1 MEVTPTPWR
10 CSSVRSVSSISL
22 MISGERLQELQRLR
36 RYNSTVANTLCNNVT
51 LLTFLTSGL
60 ARPLQAT
67 LAPRPGETFNQKK
80 EENQNGN
87 KRTHRQ
93 PGERDRKRHKKNRLD
108 IEDQKDDG
116 IEIIL
121 RPELNVRFTDGFD
134 PALVSRVLFRA
145 GLRRLEK
152 SPPRPRQAQRHQ
164 RKRQRHTNE
173 DDDE

>member
-1 MEVTPTPWR
+1 
-10 CSSVRSVSSISL
+10 

-36 RYNSTVANTLCNNVT
+36 RYNSTAANTLCNNVT

-80 EENQNGN
+80 QKNQNGN

-108 IEDQKDDG
+108 VEDQKDDG
-116 IEIIL
+116 VEIIL
-121 RPELNVRFTDGFD
+121 RLELNVRFTNGFY
-134 PALVSRVLFRA
+134 PALVDRVFFRA
-145 GLRRLEK
+145 GLWRLEK
-152 SPPRPRQAQRHQ
+152 SPPHPGQGERDQ
-164 RKRQRHTNE
+164 RKGERHTNE
-173 DDDE
+173 NDDKQIRIRGQQ